1 MWSRIGN
8 NQHLLEQHI
17 YVFLLEAIT
26 ENENTDLE
34 ACVLFFLQG
43 LRNCLPGQAEEDTVG
58 SLSLCTNKSKEYN
71 LNVET
76 RLSIGR

>member
-1 MWSRIGN
+1 MVSNIANRTWTSSGTT
-8 NQHLLEQHI
+8 HL
-17 YVFLLEAIT
+17 YFLLETIT
-26 ENENTDLE
+26 EKENADLE

-71 LNVET
+71 LNV
-76 RLSIGR
+76 

>member
-1 MWSRIGN
+1 MNIFWSNTFMFSLGSNYR
-8 NQHLLEQHI
+8 
-17 YVFLLEAIT
+17 
-26 ENENTDLE
+26 NENTDLE

-71 LNVET
+71 LNV
-76 RLSIGR
+76 

>member
-1 MWSRIGN
+1 MCEVELVITNIANRSWTSSGAT
-8 NQHLLEQHI
+8 HLR
-17 YVFLLEAIT
+17 FLLEAIT

-71 LNVET
+71 LNV
-76 RLSIGR
+76 

>member
-1 MWSRIGN
+1 MCEVELVITNIANRSWTSSGATY
-8 NQHLLEQHI
+8 LC
-17 YVFLLEAIT
+17 FLLEAIT

-71 LNVET
+71 LNV
-76 RLSIGR
+76 